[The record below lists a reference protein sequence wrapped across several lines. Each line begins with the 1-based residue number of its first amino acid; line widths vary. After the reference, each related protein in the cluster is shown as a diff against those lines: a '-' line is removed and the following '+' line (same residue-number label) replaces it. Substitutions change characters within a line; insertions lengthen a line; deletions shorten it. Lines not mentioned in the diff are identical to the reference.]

1 MLVNTF
7 TKTVG
12 SNPNLYSIFQM
23 ALDRGTTAWYTGE
36 TNARWDDKLHIM
48 LSMIQIN
55 TTQGTDNRMIKQY
68 ITYEDLKELSMLL
81 WQAQMAYES
90 REKEFKEEAER
101 AREAA
106 NETKA

>member
-23 ALDRGTTAWYTGE
+23 ALDRGTTAWYNGATE
-36 TNARWDDKLHIM
+36 QRWDDKLHIM
-48 LSMIQIN
+48 LSMIQVD
-55 TTQGTDNRMIKQY
+55 TTQGIENRMIKQY

-81 WQAQMAYES
+81 WQAQQAYES

-101 AREAA
+101 GREAA

>member
-1 MLVNTF
+1 MLINTF

-12 SNPNLYSIFQM
+12 SNPHLYSIFQL
-23 ALDRGTTAWYTGE
+23 AVDRGTTSWYNGLSGPK
-36 TNARWDDKLHIM
+36 WDDTLHIM
-48 LSMIQIN
+48 LSMIQVD
-55 TTQGTDNRMIKQY
+55 TTQGIENRMIKQY

-81 WQAQMAYES
+81 WQAQTAYES
-90 REKEFKEEAER
+90 RQKELQEEAQR

>member
-12 SNPNLYSIFQM
+12 SNPNLYSIFQI
-23 ALDRGTTAWYTGE
+23 ALDRGTMAWYTGE
-36 TNARWDDKLHIM
+36 EHATWDGKLHVL
-48 LSMIQIN
+48 LSLIQID
-55 TTQGTDNRMIKQY
+55 TTHGMDNRMIKQY

-81 WQAQMAYES
+81 WQAQQAYES
-90 REKEFKEEAER
+90 REKEFKEETER